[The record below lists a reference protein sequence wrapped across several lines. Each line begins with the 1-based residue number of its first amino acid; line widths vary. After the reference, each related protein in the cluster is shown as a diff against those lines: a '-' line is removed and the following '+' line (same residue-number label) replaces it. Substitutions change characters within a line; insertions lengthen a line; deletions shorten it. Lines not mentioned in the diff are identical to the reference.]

1 MSTTSSDLPVA
12 EGGSPILTE
21 TLPKAVRWDQAELA
35 NLTSMVGQSS
45 LFYWNGPQ
53 TNSLLE
59 AFRAHYPLKYC
70 APCSSGTAA
79 LHMAVASLEIAP
91 GDEIIMGPI
100 TDMGS
105 MIGVLYQQG
114 VPVFADLEPHTYN
127 VDPADVRRKITD
139 KTRAIMAIHLA
150 GNPCRMDELM
160 AIAEEHG
167 LAVIEDCAQTWGA
180 LSQGRPVGTIGTL
193 GCYSFNDFKHV
204 SCGDGGMVATND
216 EKIGPSLQ
224 KWGDKNYDRV
234 SGTRMPNTLAPN
246 YRISEPESAVAAA
259 QMGKL
264 KQICE
269 RSHEVGTRI
278 TRAIGDTPG
287 VIAPEVVEGDW
298 ETYWFYML
306 RIDPDRLTVDRETF
320 VAALKAEGLSANA
333 GYIPAPVYKYP
344 VFANHAF
351 FGGRW
356 PIQEFGLTD
365 MDYTKVSCPVA
376 EEILDTCLIIPVK
389 EIMSDEYGDQCG
401 RAIRRVAEY
410 YAK

>member
-1 MSTTSSDLPVA
+1 MSNTSDLPVA

-21 TLPKAVRWDQAELA
+21 TLPKAVRWGEAELE
-35 NLTSMVGQSS
+35 NLRSMVGQSS

-59 AFRAHYPLKYC
+59 AFREHYPLKYC

-160 AIAEEHG
+160 AIAKEHD

-216 EKIGPSLQ
+216 EKVGPSLQ

-264 KQICE
+264 KHICE
-269 RSHEVGTRI
+269 RRHEVGTRI
-278 TRAIGDTPG
+278 TRAIGDAPG

-298 ETYWFYML
+298 ATYWFYML
-306 RIDPDRLTVDRETF
+306 RIDPGRLKVDRETF
-320 VAALKAEGLSANA
+320 VAALNAEGLSANS
-333 GYIPAPVYKYP
+333 GYIPAPVYQYP

-351 FGGRW
+351 FAGRW
-356 PIQEFGLTD
+356 PIREFGLTD

-376 EEILDTCLIIPVK
+376 EEILETCLIIPVK
-389 EIMSDEYGDQCG
+389 EVMSDEYGDQCG
-401 RAIRRVAEY
+401 QAIRRVAQY

>member
-1 MSTTSSDLPVA
+1 MSNTSSDLPVA
-12 EGGSPILTE
+12 EGGTAIMPESFSKP
-21 TLPKAVRWDQAELA
+21 VRWDEAELA
-35 NLTSMVGQSS
+35 NLRSMVGQSS

-53 TNSLLE
+53 TKALLE
-59 AFRAHYPLKYC
+59 AFRKHYPLEHC

-127 VDPADVRRKITD
+127 LDPADVRRKITG

-160 AIAEEHG
+160 AIAKEHD
-167 LAVIEDCAQTWGA
+167 LPVIEDCAQSWGA
-180 LSQGRPVGTIGTL
+180 RSQGRPVGTVGTIG
-193 GCYSFNDFKHV
+193 CFSFNDFKHV

-216 EKIGPSLQ
+216 SRIGPSLQ

-234 SGTRMPNTLAPN
+234 SGDRMPSSLAPN

-259 QMGKL
+259 QLGKL
-264 KQICE
+264 KAICA
-269 RSHEVGTRI
+269 RRNSVGSLI
-278 TRAIGDTPG
+278 TRSIADAPG
-287 VIAPEVVEGDW
+287 VVAPEVVDGDW
-298 ETYWFYML
+298 ATYWFYMM
-306 RIDPDRLTVDRETF
+306 RIEPDRLKVDRETF
-320 VAALKAEGLSANA
+320 VSALKAEGLQANA
-333 GYIPAPVYKYP
+333 GYIPAPVYQYP

-356 PIQEFGLTD
+356 PIKEFGLTD

-376 EEILDTCLIIPVK
+376 EEILDTCIVLPVN
-389 EIMSDEYGDQCG
+389 EGMSDEYGELCG
-401 RAIRRVAEY
+401 RAIRRVALY
-410 YAK
+410 YAR

>member
-1 MSTTSSDLPVA
+1 MSTTSDRPVA
-12 EGGSPILTE
+12 EGGSPILTA
-21 TLPKAVRWDQAELA
+21 TLPVSSRWGEAELA
-35 NLTSMVGQSS
+35 NLTRMVGQSS

-53 TNSLLE
+53 TNALLE
-59 AFRAHYPLKYC
+59 AFRKHYPFKYC

-91 GDEIIMGPI
+91 GDEIIMAPI

-114 VPVFADLEPHTYN
+114 VPVFADLQPHTYN
-127 VDPADVRRKITD
+127 LDPADVRKKITS

-160 AIAEEHG
+160 AIAGEHG

-216 EKIGPSLQ
+216 GKIGPSLQ

-234 SGTRMPNTLAPN
+234 SGTRMPETLAPN

-264 KQICE
+264 KTICE
-269 RSHEVGTRI
+269 RRHEVGSRI
-278 TRAIGDTPG
+278 TRAIGDAPG
-287 VIAPEVVEGDW
+287 VFAPEVVEGDW
-298 ETYWFYML
+298 ATYWFYML

-320 VAALKAEGLSANA
+320 AAALKAEGLSASA

-351 FGGRW
+351 FAKRW
-356 PIQEFGLTD
+356 PIKEFGLTD

-376 EEILDTCLIIPVK
+376 EAILDTCLIIPVK
-389 EIMSDEYGDQCG
+389 EVMSDAYGDQCG
-401 RAIRRVAEY
+401 QAIRRVAQY
-410 YAK
+410 YAR